1 MAFRSSIETRRALC
15 PRSGVLALVLLGL
28 LLSLLLSACPAA
40 AGPREDAD
48 AALRRGVELRRE
60 GKDADALEMFQR
72 ALSLSPSPRARA
84 QVALAEQ
91 ALSLWTAAE
100 RDLAMALAAQDDPW
114 IRQNRE
120 ALEGAARVVASK
132 LAWVVV
138 DANVPDPEVYMNGAP
153 TSVGDAGRVR
163 VVAGL
168 VTIEARAAGHERA
181 SRTLHIAPESTTTV
195 KLVLDAVAPSNVATS
210 RDEPSPTPNDTSGQT
225 QRAAGWILTGVGA
238 VAIGGG
244 AIFGLRAIAKK
255 DERDADCVGGCS
267 QIGVDADRAGRT
279 AGLVSTLAIVGG
291 VAAAGAGLWFVL
303 SAPSSG
309 AATRV
314 GVRTS
319 GTALYVAGTF

>member
-1 MAFRSSIETRRALC
+1 MAFRSSIETWRALC
-15 PRSGVLALVLLGL
+15 PRSGGLALVLLGV
-28 LLSLLLSACPAA
+28 LLSVRPAA
-40 AGPREDAD
+40 ASPREDAD

-100 RDLAMALAAQDDPW
+100 RDLAMALAARDDPW

-120 ALEGAARVVASK
+120 ALEGAARVVA
-132 LAWVVV
+132 
-138 DANVPDPEVYMNGAP
+138 
-153 TSVGDAGRVR
+153 
-163 VVAGL
+163 GL
-168 VTIEARAAGHERA
+168 VTIEARASGHEPA

-195 KLVLDAVAPSNVATS
+195 TLVLDAIAPGNVATS
-210 RDEPSPTPNDTSGQT
+210 REEPSPTPSGVSGQT

-279 AGLVSTLAIVGG
+279 AGLVSTLAIAGG
-291 VAAAGAGLWFVL
+291 VVAAGAGLWFVL